1 MCVWGLISSDVEEED
16 YYSAPAAGG
25 EDHHDD
31 HVVSHY
37 LLNALSCVLVQ
48 LISSNGD
55 SIGEDYNYYD
65 GGGEDLDG
73 EDLNYYDDPV
83 VLDSNLSRSLS
94 LTAA

>member
-1 MCVWGLISSDVEEED
+1 MWSLII
-16 YYSAPAAGG
+16 
-25 EDHHDD
+25 
-31 HVVSHY
+31 Y
-37 LLNALSCVLVQ
+37 LMPYLVCLVQ
-48 LISSNGD
+48 LISTN
-55 SIGEDYNYYD
+55 GEDYNYYD